1 MKKSLLIGIS
11 MLTVVSLAG
20 CSTGGADSGS
30 AAPSPGANSK
40 TESKGPVEL
49 TFWSFLNPY
58 QAGDPRS
65 EALKS
70 IVDSFNAS
78 HDKIKVKAEGIN
90 FAKID
95 SQVIQSVAAGEG
107 PDILNVYTDLLQ
119 MHIGAKTIQPISKYA
134 KDWLAKEGKD
144 YIYSEDQLRVNDEIY
159 AIPWEARVMTMY
171 YRKDLYEKEGL
182 AAPASLSELID
193 SAKKVSDSTRLG
205 YGIGFSEGANA
216 ASLIESFIP
225 VFTAAGGE
233 LFDKNGKAVFNS
245 EAGVKAV
252 QLYKDLLAKG
262 SMTNQTLSMTADD
275 ITNGLKAGNIATAF
289 AGSHRASAIR
299 GSDIGKNM
307 ASAPIPPFE
316 KGKPSPVVVA
326 GQTLTMGVN
335 TKYPEQSWEFIQYFL
350 SKESEI
356 KWAKASV
363 VPVRSSAY
371 EDASIKELPNF
382 AELQQWKDN
391 ASKFG
396 KIQYFPADF
405 TKLSTDL
412 AKGVQKIVFQNAPA
426 KETLDVI
433 ANAYNSNKK

>member
-1 MKKSLLIGIS
+1 MKKSLLVVFTS
-11 MLTVVSLAG
+11 LMTVSLIG
-20 CSTGGADSGS
+20 CSAGGSSSSTQPS
-30 AAPSPGANSK
+30 ATKMDPK
-40 TESKGPVEL
+40 EPVEL
-49 TFWSFLNPY
+49 TFWSFLNPD

-70 IVDSFNAS
+70 IVESFNAS

-95 SQVIQSVAAGEG
+95 SQVIQAVAAGGG

-119 MHIGAKTIQPISKYA
+119 MHIDAKTIQPLTKYA

-144 YIYSEDQLRVNDEIY
+144 YIYSEDQLKLNNEIY

-171 YRKDLYEKEGL
+171 YRKDLYEKAGL
-182 AAPASLSELID
+182 SVPATLAELIE
-193 SAKKVSDSTRLG
+193 STKKVGDNNRLG
-205 YGIGFSEGANA
+205 YGVGVSEGANA
-216 ASLIESFIP
+216 ASLMESYVP
-225 VFTAAGGE
+225 VLTAAGGE

-245 EAGVKAV
+245 DAGVKAV
-252 QLYKDLLAKG
+252 QFYKDLLAKG
-262 SMTNQTLSMTADD
+262 SMTSQTLSMTADD
-275 ITNGLKAGNIATAF
+275 VTNGLKAGNIATAF

-299 GSDIGKNM
+299 GSEVGKNM
-307 ASAPIPPFE
+307 AVAPIPPFE
-316 KGKPSPVVVA
+316 KGQPSPVVVA

-335 TKYPEQSWEFIQYFL
+335 TKYKEQAWEFIQYFL

-363 VPVRSSAY
+363 VPVRASAY
-371 EDASIKELPNF
+371 DDPSIKQLANY
-382 AELQQWKDN
+382 AELIQWKDS
-391 ASKFG
+391 ASKNG

-412 AKGVQKIVFQNAPA
+412 AKGVQKIVYQNAPA
-426 KETLDVI
+426 KETLDSI
-433 ANAYNSNKK
+433 ANAYNSSKKK